1 MAKKKSVRRENGRGT
16 IEVTKSKSRPYKA
29 KFPTGTRTDKNGKVQ
44 AVYKTIGTFATRGEA
59 EDALVEYARSPYDL
73 DSTVNTF
80 SELYHVWSEYY
91 FKCLNHESSIRTVV
105 CAYAYCSGLYNM
117 PIKKIDPGHIKDVMN
132 TGFIIVKDGQHKG
145 ERRFASIGTKERI
158 KSMCNLMFDYA
169 VEHRLLIHNP
179 AREFKIGNILQEIEK
194 NAKKKESFT
203 PKQVAE
209 LWKYYTEIPFADMVL
224 IAIYT
229 GFRPQEVA
237 LLEVKKV
244 FLDENKLVGG
254 MKTLNGIDR
263 EVPIHPDIRPLIE
276 KRYAQAANRFHS
288 DMLFN
293 DAKGRQGTKM
303 TYDKYR
309 GKFDNVMKDKKSA
322 DAV

>member
-73 DSTVNTF
+73 ESTVNTF

-203 PKQVAE
+203 PK
-209 LWKYYTEIPFADMVL
+209 
-224 IAIYT
+224 
-229 GFRPQEVA
+229 
-237 LLEVKKV
+237 
-244 FLDENKLVGG
+244 
-254 MKTLNGIDR
+254 
-263 EVPIHPDIRPLIE
+263 
-276 KRYAQAANRFHS
+276 
-288 DMLFN
+288 
-293 DAKGRQGTKM
+293 
-303 TYDKYR
+303 
-309 GKFDNVMKDKKSA
+309 
-322 DAV
+322 

>member
-1 MAKKKSVRRENGRGT
+1 
-16 IEVTKSKSRPYKA
+16 
-29 KFPTGTRTDKNGKVQ
+29 
-44 AVYKTIGTFATRGEA
+44 
-59 EDALVEYARSPYDL
+59 
-73 DSTVNTF
+73 
-80 SELYHVWSEYY
+80 
-91 FKCLNHESSIRTVV
+91 
-105 CAYAYCSGLYNM
+105 M

-293 DAKGRQGTKM
+293 DAKGQQGTKM